1 MKRLTLKSTV
11 AAIAITSAAAA
22 WAQTEQTD
30 LNADAQAN
38 VTADTETTSTID
50 KALED
55 TGDALKNAANEVGNA
70 VEDTSEAVAE
80 TAEETYDAATDTAQS
95 TAEQTEAEVN
105 AEATAEAQTG
115 TADADAGATT
125 ETEMVDGFSGMTV
138 ADVVG
143 QRVIEANGEDV
154 GTVNHVIENG
164 GETEVVIGMGGFL
177 GIGRHDVAVPL
188 EQLTQGA
195 DGTLQL
201 SGTTQEELKLMPEVD
216 LNAVT
221 TLSDDQSI

>member
-22 WAQTEQTD
+22 WAQTD

-38 VTADTETTSTID
+38 VTADTEATSTID

-55 TGDALKNAANEVGNA
+55 TGDALKNTANEVGNA
-70 VEDTSEAVAE
+70 VEDTSAAVAE

-95 TAEQTEAEVN
+95 AAEQTEAEVN
-105 AEATAEAQTG
+105 AEATTQAQTG
-115 TADADAGATT
+115 TANADASATA

>member
-22 WAQTEQTD
+22 WAQTD

-55 TGDALKNAANEVGNA
+55 TGDALKNTANEVGNA

-105 AEATAEAQTG
+105 AETTAEAQTG

-154 GTVNHVIENG
+154 GTVNHVIEND

>member
-22 WAQTEQTD
+22 WAQTD

-38 VTADTETTSTID
+38 VTADTEATSTID

-55 TGDALKNAANEVGNA
+55 TGDALKNTANEVGNA

-95 TAEQTEAEVN
+95 ATEQTDAGVN
-105 AEATAEAQTG
+105 AEATAETQTG
-115 TADADAGATT
+115 TANADAGATT

-143 QRVIEANGEDV
+143 QRVVEANGEDV

>member
-22 WAQTEQTD
+22 WAQTD
-30 LNADAQAN
+30 LNADANAN
-38 VTADTETTSTID
+38 VSADTEASTTID

-55 TGDALKNAANEVGNA
+55 TGDAVENTANEVGNA
-70 VEDTSEAVAE
+70 IDDTSEAIAE
-80 TAEETYDAATDTAQS
+80 TAEDTYDAATDTAQS
-95 TAEQTEAEVN
+95 ATEQSDAEMN
-105 AEATAEAQTG
+105 AEATADADTG
-115 TADADAGATT
+115 TATADAEVTA

-177 GIGRHDVAVPL
+177 GIGQHDVAIPL

-201 SGTTQEELKLMPEVD
+201 SGTTQEELNLMPEVD
-216 LNAVT
+216 LDTVT